1 MNPPV
6 LTVFPEDSITVVL
19 VVVSALGGGGEGG
32 KGGRKGGR
40 EGGREG
46 GHCFVTSFGRRG
58 HEEGEF
64 HRPYSCADGFIHVC
78 QTRVCGTTEFR
89 K

>member
-1 MNPPV
+1 MIPPV

-32 KGGRKGGR
+32 R
-40 EGGREG
+40 EGGRG
-46 GHCFVTSFGRRG
+46 GTVLSPHLGGVVMKRESFIV
-58 HEEGEF
+58 HTLVLMVLYMCVKP
-64 HRPYSCADGFIHVC
+64 H
-78 QTRVCGTTEFR
+78 VCGTTEFR